1 MRVKT
6 YHACFHLDCVELLLL
21 SKFIPSMLIFIIS
34 HIFFLKIG
42 GKEMIN
48 AHPFMFFP
56 TLFFLQSNN
65 GSSVHYPSILLFF
78 FPLFISSSPYFSQ
91 IQNTFY
97 FIPYAKSNI
106 RRRKEKKKKMM

>member
-78 FPLFISSSPYFSQ
+78 FLFLFLLLHIFLKSKIHFISFHMPSL
-91 IQNTFY
+91 TLEE
-97 FIPYAKSNI
+97 
-106 RRRKEKKKKMM
+106 EKKKKKKK